1 MDGILLLDGATHELV
16 EGLTL
21 EGHQLVTDLG
31 A

>member
-16 EGLTL
+16 EGPAL